1 MKGFVY
7 IMTNDHNSVL
17 YTGVTSDLKERVTQ
31 HKAKK
36 HKNSFSS
43 RYNIRKLLYY
53 EEVETIGEA
62 IKREK
67 QIKAGPRKRK
77 IDLINGINPEW
88 EDLSLILDGSR
99 GLLRPPS
106 SGSQ

>member
-1 MKGFVY
+1 
-7 IMTNDHNSVL
+7 MTNNHNSVL

-31 HKAKK
+31 HKTKK

-43 RYNIRKLLYY
+43 RFNVCKLVYY
-53 EEVETIGEA
+53 EELETIGEA

-67 QIKAGPRKRK
+67 QIKAGPRDRK
-77 IDLINGINPEW
+77 IDLINRMNPEW
-88 EDLSLILDGSR
+88 NDLSLILDGSR
-99 GLLRPPS
+99 RLLRLPS